1 MIVDPALLPRVLEA
15 WRQAGIRSSTV
26 FPSLGMRRARG
37 LLSAFW
43 PLEHTSQRT
52 LWAVVEDPQVLGRAM
67 AATTELIGDYA
78 SPNTGILFTVPV
90 GEALGLSKR
99 LPPQGATADEEPAAG
114 REETVR
120 RSGQGPAPEQGLSMA
135 TPVSLLQE
143 QLGLEATVVPEE
155 APLLEVARR
164 LVAVPNIRTV
174 CVVDPSDHLVGLI
187 AAHDLGEEIFFH
199 LIPEEFLREVAELED
214 VVQFVEH
221 ARVRLARDT
230 MKPPAWVRQ
239 EHTLREVFKRMH
251 LAGVDGLPVV
261 DDELRITGFLNLPEL
276 LRLWLAASA

>member
-15 WRQAGIRSSTV
+15 WRRAGIRSSTV

-37 LLSAFW
+37 LLSALW
-43 PLEHTSQRT
+43 PLEQTSQRT
-52 LWAVVEDPQVLGRAM
+52 LWAVVEDPHVLRRAM

-78 SPNTGILFTVPV
+78 SPDTGILFTVPV

-99 LPPQGATADEEPAAG
+99 LSAQAEGEERGAGREEAVRRRGQAPAAG
-114 REETVR
+114 R
-120 RSGQGPAPEQGLSMA
+120 GLSMA
-135 TPVSLLQE
+135 TPVSRLQE

-174 CVVDPSDHLVGLI
+174 CVVDSGDHLVGLI

-221 ARVRLARDT
+221 ARVRVARDA

-261 DDELRITGFLNLPEL
+261 DEELRITGFLNLPEL